1 MTWRVIMQPEAKLEL
16 KHEVEAYGER
26 LLDEVDAVREW
37 LRKMPLRYQ
46 QWPTVP
52 AYRRAVVNDFPFVVF
67 YRIDEAR
74 RTVVI
79 VALAPTS
86 KEPGYWIAR

>member
-1 MTWRVIMQPEAKLEL
+1 M
-16 KHEVEAYGER
+16 VEAAGIEIYRDANETER
-26 LLDEVDAVREW
+26 LLHIQE
-37 LRKMPLRYQ
+37 LG
-46 QWPTVP
+46 VP
-52 AYRRAVVNDFPFVVF
+52 GDVVNDFPFIVF

-86 KEPGYWIAR
+86 KEPGYWRGR

>member
-1 MTWRVIMQPEAKLEL
+1 
-16 KHEVEAYGER
+16 
-26 LLDEVDAVREW
+26 
-37 LRKMPLRYQ
+37 MPLRYQ
-46 QWPTVP
+46 QWPTDP
-52 AYRRAVVNDFPFVVF
+52 AYRRAVVNDFPFIVF

-86 KEPGYWIAR
+86 KEPGYWRGR